1 MRASVTLLFKPVN
14 MKFSTT
20 LFFSF
25 CFMTVYSQSYMSL
38 GYSLGAPQQKMN
50 EKINPLHSLTGGVYF
65 TVPGLGKRLQLG
77 AEGSWGTYA
86 STQKEQTF
94 NFTNGSSTRTW
105 VNYSSNVLQG
115 GLTARVLLLK
125 DKGVTPYLSGRAGY
139 ASFYSSIFIEDPHDW
154 DGCRP
159 LDQKTLLK
167 DGTFMGAYGGGLQI
181 DWAFFHPK
189 AFKKRGFI
197 DLRVQNIRGNNV
209 DYINTKKLID
219 ASAPPPVGEDGKAV
233 SVKFINATTNEI
245 HEHQVAEVYT
255 TPLRMLEFKLS
266 WVFWLD

>member
-1 MRASVTLLFKPVN
+1 MN
-14 MKFSTT
+14 I
-20 LFFSF
+20 
-25 CFMTVYSQSYMSL
+25 

-50 EKINPLHSLTGGVYF
+50 EKINPLHSLTTGIF
-65 TVPGLGKRLQLG
+65 FRIPGTDNRLELG

-94 NFTNGSSTRTW
+94 NFGNGTSTRTF

-125 DKGVTPYLSGRAGY
+125 NKPVTPYLSGRAGY
-139 ASFYSSIFIEDPHDW
+139 SSFYSRIFIEDPHDV

-159 LDQKTLLK
+159 LDQKTLMR
-167 DGTFMGAYGGGLQI
+167 DGTFMAGYGGGLQI
-181 DWAFFHPK
+181 DWTVFSPK

-197 DLRVQNIRGNNV
+197 DLRVQNIRGGKL

-219 ASAPPPVGEDGKAV
+219 ASAPPPPGEDGKAV
-233 SVKFINATTNEI
+233 SVKFINVTTNEI

-266 WVFWLD
+266 WVFLLE

>member
-1 MRASVTLLFKPVN
+1 MKYIFTPLLFIIGFKA
-14 MKFSTT
+14 F
-20 LFFSF
+20 
-25 CFMTVYSQSYMSL
+25 SQSYMNI

-50 EKINPLHSLTGGVYF
+50 EKINPLHSLTTGIF
-65 TVPGLGKRLQLG
+65 FRIPGLGDRLELG

-94 NFTNGSSTRTW
+94 NFSNGASTRTY

-125 DKGVTPYLSGRAGY
+125 NKAVTPYLSGRAGY
-139 ASFYSSIFIEDPHDW
+139 SSFYSTIFIEDPHDA

-167 DGTFMGAYGGGLQI
+167 DGTFMTGYGGGLQI
-181 DWAFFHPK
+181 DWAVFNPNSH
-189 AFKKRGFI
+189 KKRGFI
-197 DLRVQNIRGNNV
+197 DLRVQNIRGKNI

-219 ASAPPPVGEDGKAV
+219 ASNPPPPGEDGKSV

-266 WVFWLD
+266 WVFLLD